1 MPLSDE
7 PCEAPCPALNETVEG
22 SGNGTANATETEEP
36 EEEGMYSF
44 DNELFTNVLFPGWFD
59 RFMLSYQYS

>member
-44 DNELFTNVLFPGWFD
+44 DNELFTNVLFPG
-59 RFMLSYQYS
+59 

>member
-22 SGNGTANATETEEP
+22 SGNGMANATETDEA
-36 EEEGMYSF
+36 EEEGMYPF
-44 DNELFTNVLFPGWFD
+44 DKKLFQNVSSPE
-59 RFMLSYQYS
+59 